1 MKEVRGK
8 SSKIVWFLLAIFVL
22 VAGIRFENNHADSS
36 FAYPSERETSRILLC
51 HGVIDEGKVCTAEML
66 ENHNNT
72 GLQRTAC
79 RYINP
84 KREVRLLF
92 CFLCEASDCISRQ
105 KFYAKSEITQF
116 FYPKA
121 NELVTTYIHKS
132 DGKKQI

>member
-1 MKEVRGK
+1 MRGK

-66 ENHNNT
+66 ENHNNV

-79 RYINP
+79 RYIHP
-84 KREVRLLF
+84 KREIRQLF
-92 CFLCEASDCISRQ
+92 YFLYDDSDCILQQ
-105 KFYAKSEITQF
+105 KFYVKSEVKQF
-116 FYPKA
+116 SCPKT